1 MVDNVVTAVFLVDED
16 DSVIVED
23 GGELADAAEVK
34 AVEDKGTLEDA
45 SNVCLTVDVTATAC
59 EDGTDR
65 NNDEEDDKAELVFAI

>member
-34 AVEDKGTLEDA
+34 AVEDKGTLED
-45 SNVCLTVDVTATAC
+45 VCLTVDVTATAC